1 MVDFKTLR
9 DAFRQDYPVSEPPT
23 QTDLLIFRLLRITLG
38 NPVIAPVEAIPVSS
52 TLRLINPPTGF
63 QAVAGLPLEL
73 FAISTL
79 PRTIGKV
86 EFYAGATKIGEDRN
100 LPYSITFTPTTV
112 GALALRAVGIS
123 PDGQTQVSSETINI
137 SVVASPTPIPVNTPP
152 TVSLA
157 NPGTVTAGQTVT
169 LSATASDSD
178 GISKVEFYQGATKL
192 GEDSTS
198 PYQQSWTPT
207 AGSYVLTA
215 VAYDTLGAA
224 TTSSAINVTVGAAA
238 VPTPTISVTAPSTA
252 TTGASVTLNATA
264 SVSGDTIASV
274 QFRVNGVNLN
284 APDTTSPYST
294 TWTVPGT
301 AGTYTITAVATGTL
315 GGVATS
321 AAVTVTVSAPSIP
334 VPTVTIG
341 ATTPKAGLI
350 NEAMAL
356 AATASVSGDTIAS
369 IQFRADGTNIGA
381 ADTTSPYSLSHTFTT
396 KGVRQLSAVATGSQ
410 GGTAT
415 SANYSTQVFDTK
427 AIGGGASA
435 AGASLGAVSGD
446 FILYDN
452 NQSAGGNAATM
463 NLFIGGTQV
472 GAFNFPDTAYLT
484 KPFAYYSAA
493 NNTLYTGRTI
503 AAGTVNLP

>member
-1 MVDFKTLR
+1 MVDFQTLR
-9 DAFRQDYPVSEPPT
+9 NAFRQDYPVSEPPT

-38 NPVIAPVEAIPVSS
+38 NPVVAPVPDIPVSS
-52 TLRLINPPTGF
+52 TLKLLNPPSGF

-79 PRTIGKV
+79 PKTVGKV
-86 EFYAGATKIGEDRN
+86 EFYAGVTKIGEDRN
-100 LPYSITFTPTTV
+100 LPYSVTFTPTVV
-112 GALALRAVGIS
+112 GSLALRAVGIS
-123 PDGQTQVSSETINI
+123 PDGQTQVSSETVNI
-137 SVVASPTPIPVNTPP
+137 TVVASPTPLPVNTPP
-152 TVSLA
+152 TVTLA

-192 GEDSTS
+192 GEDSTA
-198 PYQQSWTPT
+198 PYQQAWSPT

-215 VAYDTLGAA
+215 IAYDTLGAA
-224 TTSSAINVTVGAAA
+224 TTSAAVNVTVGAAA
-238 VPTPTISVTAPSTA
+238 TPIPTVSVTAPSTA
-252 TTGASVTLNATA
+252 TTGSNVTLNATA
-264 SVSGDTIASV
+264 SVTGDTIASV
-274 QFRVNGVNLN
+274 QFRVNGVDLN
-284 APDTTSPYST
+284 AADTVSPYST
-294 TWTVPGT
+294 VWTVPGT
-301 AGTYTITAVATGTL
+301 PGTYTITAVATGAL

-321 AAVTVTVSAPSIP
+321 AAVTVTVSAPS
-334 VPTVTIG
+334 VPTPTVAIA
-341 ATTPKAGLI
+341 ATTPKAALI
-350 NEAMAL
+350 NEAITL
-356 AATASVSGDTIAS
+356 TATASVTGDTLTS
-369 IQFRADGTNIGA
+369 VQFRVDGTNVGP
-381 ADTTSPYSLSHTFTT
+381 ADTSSPYTASYTGTT
-396 KGVRQLSAVATGSQ
+396 KGVKQVSAIALASQ
-410 GGTAT
+410 GGTTT
-415 SANYSTQVFDTK
+415 SANYSTQIFDTK

-452 NQSAGGNAATM
+452 NQAAGGNAATM

-493 NNTLYTGRTI
+493 NNILYTGKTI